1 MNYKSFT
8 VTLNA
13 YQLKLLD
20 SFNSYYFHSKKSQS
34 DILQILILISILNFA
49 VSSDLPRILKEG
61 RQ

>member
-20 SFNSYYFHSKKSQS
+20 SFNSYYCWNLSRYFFLYEEEVKRGCR
-34 DILQILILISILNFA
+34 
-49 VSSDLPRILKEG
+49 LPAMRG
-61 RQ
+61 RHLLLLSCF